1 MTHSD
6 APNLVLA
13 GKTMAQSFYANAIT
27 RLHPSEWSSGA
38 AAGAGAALMVAR
50 AWSSSDVLEHISEL
64 QALVASDAVAN
75 PVQWT
80 GL

>member
-38 AAGAGAALMVAR
+38 AAALAAEVSAAAVLAAGGPPAGAGPSCAGRGAERSVRL
-50 AWSSSDVLEHISEL
+50 
-64 QALVASDAVAN
+64 
-75 PVQWT
+75 T
-80 GL
+80 